1 MGYRGQV
8 LIEDVGV
15 YLYTHWGAS
24 ELTKTVQKALAKKWR
39 WDDPEYLARIIFCE
53 MVKGD
58 EEGETGYGIGNSLHG
73 DVWKLIVINCENKTV
88 FVKSLLYQ
96 GEPETKF
103 GGSFEDFI
111 ASEFKGDEE

>member
-1 MGYRGQV
+1 MGDRGQV

-15 YLYTHWGAS
+15 YLYTHWDAS
-24 ELTKTVQKALAKKWR
+24 ELTKIVQKALAKKWR

-58 EEGETGYGIGNSLHG
+58 EEGETGYGIGNNLHG
-73 DVWKLIVINCENKTV
+73 DVWRLIKVNCENQTV
-88 FVKSLLYQ
+88 QVLHVPFK
-96 GEPETKF
+96 GEPRIEF

-111 ASEFKGDEE
+111 ASELKGDEE